1 MHAHEHMDA
10 SCSHY
15 VGKPKAARHRVWLT
29 VQKIE
34 TTPIDPGKPWQKATN
49 ESFIGKFPD
58 ERLSMERFDIAATR
72 PANQETKP

>member
-1 MHAHEHMDA
+1 MQAHEHVDV
-10 SCSHY
+10 SCSHC

-29 VQKIE
+29 EEKTEIAR
-34 TTPIDPGKPWQKATN
+34 IDPGTPWQN

-58 ERLSMERFDIAATR
+58 ERLSMERFDIADTR